1 MSRETMADKLIG
13 EIYAATATRDEV
25 FKPMDPRRTKRLA
38 NIFEHTIWNDAETV
52 NRLLGAHSCSRR
64 YRKERRMLRRATAA
78 R

>member
-13 EIYAATATRDEV
+13 EIYEATALRDEN

-52 NRLLGAHSCSRR
+52 NRLLGAASCSRH
-64 YRKERRMLRRATAA
+64 YRKDRRKLRRASAA
-78 R
+78 Q

>member
-13 EIYAATATRDEV
+13 EIYVATAIRDED

-52 NRLLGAHSCSRR
+52 NRLLGAASCSRA
-64 YRKERRMLRRATAA
+64 YRKERRILQRAKAA